1 MKKGILQSEKAGMLI
16 YLVCNLAII
25 IVVFRTF
32 ISRQYGVQIGL
43 ITYSLSLLIA
53 FSPLGETC
61 IRLFGG
67 CKRITREDQINK
79 LEPIYHDAILRANKV
94 NAKVNENI
102 EVFISHDSNTV
113 VKALGRRTLLI
124 SDGTLYRPDDE
135 IKALLG
141 HEIGHICNH
150 DTDWIVMVTMG
161 NFFVTAFFFILQ
173 VVVKTVNWIA
183 KLIKPSRLLR
193 ALNIII
199 NTIITGIMGAWTRF
213 GKLLVNWSLRENEFK
228 ADEFVFN
235 MGLGETLCELIEHFP
250 AAREENSWKNLL
262 SPFQDSGVRIA
273 HLQNLGCEYKQ
284 KYQR

>member
-1 MKKGILQSEKAGMLI
+1 MKKGTLQIEKAGMLI
-16 YLVCNLAII
+16 YLICNLAII

-32 ISRQYGVQIGL
+32 ISQQYGIQIGL
-43 ITYSLSLLIA
+43 VAYGLSLLIA

-79 LEPIYHDAILRANKV
+79 IEPIYHDAIRRANKV
-94 NAKVNENI
+94 NPKVNESI
-102 EVFISHDSNTV
+102 EIFISHDSKTR
-113 VKALGRRTLLI
+113 VKALGRRTLLV

-161 NFFVTAFFFILQ
+161 NFFVTVFFFILQ
-173 VVVKTVNWIA
+173 FVVKAVNWTA
-183 KLIKPSRLLR
+183 KVVKPSRILR

-199 NTIITGIMGAWTRF
+199 NTIIAGIMGAWTKF

-228 ADEFVFN
+228 ADEFAFN
-235 MGLGETLCELIEHFP
+235 MGLGETLCELIEHLP
-250 AAREENSWKNLL
+250 AAKEENTWKDLL
-262 SPFQDSGVRIA
+262 SPFQDPGVRIA
-273 HLQNLGCEYKQ
+273 HLQDLGCEYKQ